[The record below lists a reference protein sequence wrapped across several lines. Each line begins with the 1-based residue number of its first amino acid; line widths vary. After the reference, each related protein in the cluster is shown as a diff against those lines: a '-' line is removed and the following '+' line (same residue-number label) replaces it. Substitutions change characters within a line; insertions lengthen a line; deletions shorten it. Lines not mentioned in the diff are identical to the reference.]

1 MRYVIIRKGSVP
13 TSIEDQARIRAIAGI
28 QLIEA
33 RERLML
39 AEFAGTAGELRARLG
54 ELPGQWLASE
64 LRTYRLA

>member
-1 MRYVIIRKGSVP
+1 MRYMILRKGSVQAHL
-13 TSIEDQARIRAIAGI
+13 EDQARVRALVGI
-28 QLIEA
+28 QFIEA

-39 AEFAGTAGELRARLG
+39 VEFSGTAGELRARLS